1 MRWLNRPPLFFRAS
15 FSPRPWLRRW
25 CIRAKLVLAIVGLG
39 FSAHGAASTDTII
52 YPAGGV
58 VGLDPPEGMVEA
70 PNFAGFV
77 SDEGASIVIVEM
89 PPEAFDE
96 IAAKFNAEGLASR
109 MDVEGAPRRL
119 TLRDGVEA
127 LLISGGQAAH
137 GIDYRKWTLLA
148 RGPATTA
155 LVTVQIPDGD
165 ARYSEGDVLAA
176 LKSLHIRAN
185 GSIEAQ
191 IDALPF
197 TIGDR
202 ADFRPVRT
210 LAGSSLI
217 LTDGPADSYR
227 DGSQPVVII
236 AASMGSDPRVGRIPE
251 EDHEQLAFGLA
262 NQLWFADLAM
272 EKVPG
277 GEDGSLILVGTGTDG
292 KHGQQVSVR
301 QVLRFDETGY
311 IRTVCIAR
319 PEQAIAT
326 RCDRV
331 AQSVKLKNTDNNMA
345 RP

>member
-1 MRWLNRPPLFFRAS
+1 MNRPTLLPGTPFVPQS
-15 FSPRPWLRRW
+15 WLR
-25 CIRAKLVLAIVGLG
+25 CAPIRAMLVLALLALGLP
-39 FSAHGAASTDTII
+39 AAASANEII

-96 IAAKFNAEGLASR
+96 IATKFNAEGLASR
-109 MDVEGAPRRL
+109 MNVEGAPRQL

-127 LLISGGQAAH
+127 LLVSGGQAAH
-137 GIDYRKWTLLA
+137 GIDYRKWALLA

-155 LVTVQIPDGD
+155 LVTVQVPNGD
-165 ARYSEGDVLAA
+165 ARYSEDDILAA

-210 LAGSSLI
+210 LVGSSLI

-227 DGSQPVVII
+227 DGSQPIVII
-236 AASMGSDPRVGRIPE
+236 AASMGSGPRFGQIPE
-251 EDHEQLAFGLA
+251 EGREQLAFGLA

-277 GEDGSLILVGTGTDG
+277 GEDGSLILAGTGTDR
-292 KHGQQVSVR
+292 KHEQQVSVR

-326 RCDRV
+326 RCDRI
-331 AQSVKLKNTDNNMA
+331 AQSVKLKNTGSNMA
-345 RP
+345 QP